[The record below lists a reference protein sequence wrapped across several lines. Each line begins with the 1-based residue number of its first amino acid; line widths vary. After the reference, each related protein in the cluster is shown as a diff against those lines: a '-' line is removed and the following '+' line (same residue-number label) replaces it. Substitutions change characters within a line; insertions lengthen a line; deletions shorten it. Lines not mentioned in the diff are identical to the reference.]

1 MSAWKHQEGRD
12 YWLGPARGRQTSRQH
27 LQKGPSA
34 PWRHKKMWVHDHRQA
49 SSSAGAQMSGHSF
62 FSKGPAQSQGTEE
75 EMPGVWQTMEGA
87 RTKEPDNLRGGSTLP
102 WEF

>member
-12 YWLGPARGRQTSRQH
+12 YWLGTARDRQTPRQH
-27 LQKGPSA
+27 LRKGPSA

-49 SSSAGAQMSGHSF
+49 SQLCRSPDIRTQF
-62 FSKGPAQSQGTEE
+62 LSKGPAQSQGTEE

-87 RTKEPDNLRGGSTLP
+87 RTEEPDNLRGGSTLP